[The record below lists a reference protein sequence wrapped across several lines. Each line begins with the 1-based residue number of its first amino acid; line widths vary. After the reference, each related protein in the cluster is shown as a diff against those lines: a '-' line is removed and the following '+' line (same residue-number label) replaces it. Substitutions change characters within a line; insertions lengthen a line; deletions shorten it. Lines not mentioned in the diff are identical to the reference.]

1 MIFIKSYYKYLFL
14 FKTYNKY
21 YNKMNL
27 QFSIIEQIQNE
38 LQYGS
43 QSITNIIRSKYPS
56 LNPYIYDITNAYF
69 QYTHKRIIEKD
80 LDNNFYNLIQNF
92 ITDNNYHKD
101 CILTREKLDDII
113 NYTIKSGYKKDVI
126 KLNDIIFLIFREYN
140 IIPIYDQNIVYGKP
154 KY

>member
-1 MIFIKSYYKYLFL
+1 
-14 FKTYNKY
+14 
-21 YNKMNL
+21 MNL

-80 LDNNFYNLIQNF
+80 LDNNRIYYNQNCSNISF
-92 ITDNNYHKD
+92 EST
-101 CILTREKLDDII
+101 
-113 NYTIKSGYKKDVI
+113 YKK
-126 KLNDIIFLIFREYN
+126 IFKQFEFYKN
-140 IIPIYDQNIVYGKP
+140 KWE
-154 KY
+154 